1 VSEQAT
7 KPQEKALRPN
17 QGLQLTA
24 SAGALKIAGFCRL
37 LSRSIDVIA
46 AGAATER
53 HCVGRQPLAFQ
64 PILS

>member
-24 SAGALKIAGFCRL
+24 SAGALKIAGIL
-37 LSRSIDVIA
+37 LIVFPFYRCGGRR
-46 AGAATER
+46 AG
-53 HCVGRQPLAFQ
+53 
-64 PILS
+64 S